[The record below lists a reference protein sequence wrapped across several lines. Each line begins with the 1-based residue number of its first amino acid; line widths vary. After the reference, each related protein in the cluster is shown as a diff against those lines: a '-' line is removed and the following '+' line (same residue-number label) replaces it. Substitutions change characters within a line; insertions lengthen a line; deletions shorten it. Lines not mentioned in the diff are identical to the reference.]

1 MTQRFQVHP
10 ENPQPRLIRQAAEI
24 LRRGG
29 VIAYPTDSAY
39 ALGCLVGDADALAV
53 LRRLRG
59 VDDKHHLTLVC
70 ADLGDLGRYARVD
83 NSAFRILKRGVPGP
97 YTFILEGTRELP
109 KRILHPRRATVGLR
123 VPDHPVVQ
131 ALLRELAAPLLS
143 ATLIAPGETEAIHDP
158 DEIAE
163 RFNRDLSLI
172 LDAGACP
179 DDATTV
185 VDLTGDTPEVIRT
198 GKGSLAALGLA

>member
-10 ENPQPRLIRQAAEI
+10 EHPQPRLIRQAAGI

-39 ALGCLVGDADALAV
+39 ALGCLVGDPEAMAV

-59 VDDKHHLTLVC
+59 VDEKHHLTLVC
-70 ADLGDLGRYARVD
+70 ANLADLGRYARVD
-83 NSAFRILKRGVPGP
+83 NSAFRVLKRGVPGP

-109 KRILHPRRATVGLR
+109 KRVLHPRRATVGLR

-131 ALLRELAAPLLS
+131 ALLEALAAPLLS
-143 ATLIAPGETEAIHDP
+143 ATAIAPGETEPIHEP
-158 DEIAE
+158 DEITA
-163 RFNRDLSLI
+163 RFNRDLALI
-172 LDAGACP
+172 IDAGACP
-179 DDATTV
+179 GEATTV
-185 VDLTGDTPEVIRT
+185 VDLTGDTPEVVRT
-198 GKGSLAALGLA
+198 GKGSLAALGL

>member
-1 MTQRFQVHP
+1 MTQRFQAHP
-10 ENPQPRLIRQAAEI
+10 DNPQPRLIRQAAEI

-39 ALGCLVGDADALAV
+39 ALGCLVGDAEALAT

-59 VDDKHHLTLVC
+59 VDEKHHLTLVC
-70 ADLGDLGRYARVD
+70 ADLADLGRYARVD

-109 KRILHPRRATVGLR
+109 KRVLHPRRSTVGLR

-131 ALLRELAAPLLS
+131 ALLAELGAPLLS
-143 ATLIAPGETEAIHDP
+143 ATLIAPGETEPIHDP

-185 VDLTGDTPEVIRT
+185 VDLTGDTPEVART
-198 GKGSLAALGLA
+198 GKGSLAALGL

>member
-29 VIAYPTDSAY
+29 VIAYPTDSSY
-39 ALGCLVGDADALAV
+39 ALGCLVGDADALGT

-59 VDDKHHLTLVC
+59 VDDRHHLTLVC
-70 ADLGDLGRYARVD
+70 ADLADLGRYARVD
-83 NSAFRILKRGVPGP
+83 NAAFRILKRGVPGP

-109 KRILHPRRATVGLR
+109 KRVLHPKRATLGLR

-131 ALLRELAAPLLS
+131 ALLAELGAPLLS
-143 ATLIAPGETEAIHDP
+143 ATLIAPGETEPIHDP
-158 DEIAE
+158 DDIAE
-163 RFNRDLSLI
+163 RFNRDLALI

-179 DDATTV
+179 GDATTV
-185 VDLTGDTPEVIRT
+185 VDLTGDTPEIARV
-198 GKGSLAALGLA
+198 GKGSLAALGL